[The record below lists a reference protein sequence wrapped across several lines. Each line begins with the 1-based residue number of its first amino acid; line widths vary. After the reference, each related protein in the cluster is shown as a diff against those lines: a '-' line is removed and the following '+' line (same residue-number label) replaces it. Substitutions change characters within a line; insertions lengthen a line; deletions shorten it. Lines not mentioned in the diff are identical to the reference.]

1 MEWMMGL
8 DGQILIYIQEVV
20 RNEFFTSLFRGIT
33 ALGDSG
39 AAWVVLSLVLLIP
52 RKTRKAG
59 VMSLTAL
66 VFSFLVNN
74 LMLKNLVGR
83 VRPYEVVEGLVPL
96 IPRPWDYSFP
106 SGHTGSSFA
115 AAWVFY
121 RKLPKRFGIPALVLA
136 GLIGLSRLY
145 LGVHYPT
152 DVLFG
157 VFSGIGSGCIALLI
171 MKAVI
176 DKREKTGA

>member
-1 MEWMMGL
+1 MEWILDM
-8 DGQILIYIQEVV
+8 DGQVLIYIQEVV
-20 RNEFFTSLFRGIT
+20 RNAFLTPLFRGIT
-33 ALGDSG
+33 VLGNSG
-39 AAWVVLSLVLLIP
+39 AAWVALSLALLISG
-52 RKTRKAG
+52 KTRKAG
-59 VMSLTAL
+59 IMSLTAL
-66 VFSFLVNN
+66 LFSFLVNN

-115 AAWVFY
+115 SAWVFF
-121 RKLPKRFGIPALVLA
+121 RKLPRWAGISLLVLA

-157 VFSGIGSGCIALLI
+157 ALSGILCGYAAEIFVEQVFYKRSG
-171 MKAVI
+171 K
-176 DKREKTGA
+176 

>member
-1 MEWMMGL
+1 MEWILGMN
-8 DGQILIYIQEVV
+8 GQVLIYIQEVV
-20 RNEFFTSLFRGIT
+20 RNAFLTPLFRGIT
-33 ALGDSG
+33 ALGNSG
-39 AAWVVLSLVLLIP
+39 SAWVALSLALLIP

-59 VMSLTAL
+59 IMSLTAL
-66 VFSFLVNN
+66 LFSFLVNN

-115 AAWVFY
+115 SAWVFFG
-121 RKLPKRFGIPALVLA
+121 KLPRWAGISLLVLA

-157 VFSGIGSGCIALLI
+157 ALSGIMCGYAAEIF
-171 MKAVI
+171 VEQVFY
-176 DKREKTGA
+176 KRKGK

>member
-115 AAWVFY
+115 SAWVFF
-121 RKLPKRFGIPALVLA
+121 RKLPRWAGIFLLVRA

-157 VFSGIGSGCIALLI
+157 AVSGILCGYAAEIVVEQIVS
-171 MKAVI
+171 
-176 DKREKTGA
+176 RRPGA

>member
-83 VRPYEVVEGLVPL
+83 VPL

-115 AAWVFY
+115 SAWVFF
-121 RKLPKRFGIPALVLA
+121 RKLPRWAGIFLLVMA

-157 VFSGIGSGCIALLI
+157 AVSGILCGYAAEIVVEQIVS
-171 MKAVI
+171 
-176 DKREKTGA
+176 RRPGA

>member
-1 MEWMMGL
+1 MEGN
-8 DGQILIYIQEVV
+8 ILLFIQDAV
-20 RNEFFTSLFRGIT
+20 RNPVMTPLVKTIT
-33 ALGDSG
+33 VLGNG
-39 AAWVVLSLVLLIP
+39 AIFWVLASLVLLVP
-52 RKTRKAG
+52 RKTRDIGLAG
-59 VMSLTAL
+59 ILALLISLL
-66 VFSFLVNN
+66 FNN
-74 LMLKNLVGR
+74 IILKNLVAR
-83 VRPYEVVEGLVPL
+83 VRPYEVIEGLLPL
-96 IPRPWDYSFP
+96 IRRPWDYSFP

-157 VFSGIGSGCIALLI
+157 IISGIGSGCIAI
-171 MKAVI
+171 MAVKAI
-176 DKREKTGA
+176 MGNRAKAGE

>member
-1 MEWMMGL
+1 MDAG
-8 DGQILIYIQEVV
+8 ILLFLQDVV
-20 RNEFFTSLFRGIT
+20 RNPVLTPIFKGIT
-33 ALGDSG
+33 TLGNG
-39 AAWVVLSLVLLIP
+39 AVLWILISLVLLLF
-52 RKTRKAG
+52 RKTRTVGITSILALL
-59 VMSLTAL
+59 VSL
-66 VFSFLVNN
+66 VINN
-74 LMLKNLVGR
+74 IVLKNLVAR
-83 VRPYEVVEGLVPL
+83 VRPYEVIEGLVL
-96 IPRPWDYSFP
+96 IIQKPWDYSFP

-115 AAWVFY
+115 ADWVFY